1 MKELRLVVT
10 AKRSSP
16 DSDVTG
22 YVITVTRTLRF
33 PTGTNF
39 VHVSRVIVSVLGFRI
54 RFLRTDGDF
63 LKLLA
68 NKCRYF
74 ENRLTLIGMTL
85 NDVEGHS
92 PIASF
97 LSNVF
102 RTVVQSLTRTQLTQS
117 ARVAHRH

>member
-22 YVITVTRTLRF
+22 YVITVTGTLRF

-39 VHVSRVIVSVLGFRI
+39 LHVSRLIVSVLGSRI

-63 LKLLA
+63 LKLWQISVDIS
-68 NKCRYF
+68 K
-74 ENRLTLIGMTL
+74 I
-85 NDVEGHS
+85 D
-92 PIASF
+92 
-97 LSNVF
+97 
-102 RTVVQSLTRTQLTQS
+102 
-117 ARVAHRH
+117 